1 MSAALQQLVSAKL
14 WSYRVLQILVI
25 LISASKA
32 DLKLKKASAEFFY
45 TMFPAQAVQ
54 IYDISILLTTIV
66 NTGIDCNIN
75 ILCIP
80 Y

>member
-1 MSAALQQLVSAKL
+1 MLTLFVSSFALTCISQL
-14 WSYRVLQILVI
+14 WSYGVLQIRVI

-54 IYDISILLTTIV
+54 IYDISIFLTTI
-66 NTGIDCNIN
+66 GSC
-75 ILCIP
+75 
-80 Y
+80 